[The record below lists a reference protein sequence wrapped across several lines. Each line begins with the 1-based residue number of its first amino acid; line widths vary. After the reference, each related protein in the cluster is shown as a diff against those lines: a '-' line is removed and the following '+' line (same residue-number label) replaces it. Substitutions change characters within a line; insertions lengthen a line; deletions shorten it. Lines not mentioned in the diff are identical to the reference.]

1 MTVINTNVGALTAQ
15 AAMSKNNA
23 NMESAIERL
32 STGLRINSAADDAAG
47 NSIANKL
54 ESQIRGLNQAIRNA
68 SDGQALIDTA
78 EGAQAEVVNLTTKIE
93 TISCPKLK

>member
-32 STGLRINSAADDAAG
+32 STGLRINSAADDAQVT
-47 NSIANKL
+47 L
-54 ESQIRGLNQAIRNA
+54 
-68 SDGQALIDTA
+68 
-78 EGAQAEVVNLTTKIE
+78 
-93 TISCPKLK
+93 

>member
-23 NMESAIERL
+23 NLESAIERL

-47 NSIANKL
+47 SSIANKL

-68 SDGQALIDTA
+68 SDGQAIIIFSIFEDSKKSRTSSTCAL
-78 EGAQAEVVNLTTKIE
+78 L
-93 TISCPKLK
+93 

>member
-23 NMESAIERL
+23 NLESAIERL

-47 NSIANKL
+47 SSIANKL
-54 ESQIRGLNQAIRNA
+54 ESQILFK
-68 SDGQALIDTA
+68 
-78 EGAQAEVVNLTTKIE
+78 VNSYLD
-93 TISCPKLK
+93 

>member
-23 NMESAIERL
+23 NLESAIERL

-54 ESQIRGLNQAIRNA
+54 ESQVRGLNQA
-68 SDGQALIDTA
+68 
-78 EGAQAEVVNLTTKIE
+78 
-93 TISCPKLK
+93 